1 MEYKDVPT
9 LIEKFALK
17 YKGTDI
23 QDFDNQ
29 FREMCVDNEIT
40 KSEFEKYK
48 EDFRMFLY
56 ENPTFA
62 YDGGVGWE
70 RQYLLDNYI
79 F

>member
-1 MEYKDVPT
+1 MDIHD
-9 LIEKFALK
+9 LIDNFTRNFE
-17 YKGTDI
+17 GTDTK
-23 QDFDNQ
+23 DFDDS
-29 FREMCVDNEIT
+29 FRILCLEHKIT
-40 KSEFEKYK
+40 KSQFDKYK

-62 YDGGVGWE
+62 YDGGGWE